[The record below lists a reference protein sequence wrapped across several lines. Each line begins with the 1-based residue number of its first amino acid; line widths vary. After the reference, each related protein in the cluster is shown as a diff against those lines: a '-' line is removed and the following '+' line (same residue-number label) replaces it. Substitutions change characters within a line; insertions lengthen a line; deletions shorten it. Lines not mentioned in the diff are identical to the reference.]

1 MSTDEVLHSGV
12 MYEGYNLLSSYYR
25 IQYEAFN
32 YEVATGEEGS
42 KTHAMVYFLLEKIND
57 DKYKDK
63 VITVKYI
70 KNGVTYEHS
79 VTLVGAEN
87 GGVVIEEN
95 AGADGL
101 NLMVS
106 LNKVSFVKDYDKTN
120 KTWQQAW
127 ITERDAYSTIEISAP
142 FIPDNRDAELNRIFT
157 MQKSCWYGGSA
168 EGLDG
173 GTRLFLCGS
182 ETDKALVTWSGR
194 NNPLY
199 FPENSYFYVGDKSAA
214 VTGFGKQSNLLVIFK
229 NNETWCT
236 QYYRNPDIEAKNLIN
251 QTVVDYTSSS
261 VYFPL
266 TLINSNI
273 GCAYPDTIELCRNR
287 LVWLTKNGQVCT
299 LINENQY
306 NERTVFCVSE
316 MVSLKLR
323 DEKGKPTACDWNGH
337 YILCFE
343 NRLYLM
349 DYNSYGYQ
357 YVTSYSKTEDA
368 NLRIPWYCWE
378 LPRSSKQS
386 VLTNIHDTFEYIC
399 LDCDKIYGCS
409 IELGN
414 TNDIADDMTTRKVDY
429 SFTTKLF
436 DFNAPSTKK
445 NIQLVN
451 LLMGA
456 NGYDVIRVELVT
468 EHGIETQEIELDGG
482 ETHLR
487 SAGFITNKALFPC
500 IRAVRIFGVRIS
512 GSGDLAVDGM
522 QFNYRMLGGIR

>member
-1 MSTDEVLHSGV
+1 
-12 MYEGYNLLSSYYR
+12 
-25 IQYEAFN
+25 
-32 YEVATGEEGS
+32 
-42 KTHAMVYFLLEKIND
+42 
-57 DKYKDK
+57 
-63 VITVKYI
+63 
-70 KNGVTYEHS
+70 
-79 VTLVGAEN
+79 
-87 GGVVIEEN
+87 
-95 AGADGL
+95 
-101 NLMVS
+101 
-106 LNKVSFVKDYDKTN
+106 
-120 KTWQQAW
+120 
-127 ITERDAYSTIEISAP
+127 
-142 FIPDNRDAELNRIFT
+142 
-157 MQKSCWYGGSA
+157 
-168 EGLDG
+168 
-173 GTRLFLCGS
+173 
-182 ETDKALVTWSGR
+182 
-194 NNPLY
+194 
-199 FPENSYFYVGDKSAA
+199 
-214 VTGFGKQSNLLVIFK
+214 
-229 NNETWCT
+229 
-236 QYYRNPDIEAKNLIN
+236 
-251 QTVVDYTSSS
+251 
-261 VYFPL
+261 
-266 TLINSNI
+266 
-273 GCAYPDTIELCRNR
+273 
-287 LVWLTKNGQVCT
+287 
-299 LINENQY
+299 
-306 NERTVFCVSE
+306 

-323 DEKGKPTACDWNGH
+323 NEKGEPTACDWNGH
-337 YILCFE
+337 YILSFE

-386 VLTNIHDTFEYIC
+386 VLTNIYDTFEYIC
-399 LDCDKIYGCS
+399 LDGDKIYGCS

-414 TNDIADDMTTRKVDY
+414 TNDIADDTTTRKVDY

-487 SAGFITNKALFPC
+487 SAGYITNKALFPC